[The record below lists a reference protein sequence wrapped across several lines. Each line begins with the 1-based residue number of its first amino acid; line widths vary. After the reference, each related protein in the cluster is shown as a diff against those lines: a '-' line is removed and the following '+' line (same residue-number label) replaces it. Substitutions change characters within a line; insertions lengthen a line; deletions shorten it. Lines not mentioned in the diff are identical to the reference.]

1 MGEGSPPSVKKK
13 IKKLN
18 NGMFDDWGLQ
28 VPRRLRVHL
37 NLLRLK
43 KKLHHLNPLIYF

>member
-13 IKKLN
+13 IKKQ
-18 NGMFDDWGLQ
+18 MFDDWGLQ

-43 KKLHHLNPLIYF
+43 KNYII